1 MITGGI
7 KMQYIDIHSHILPC
21 MDDGARNIE
30 MSLAMLRIA
39 EKEGISDIIVTPHY
53 RRGHY
58 KGDRKQ
64 MEKML
69 AEMRSQMK
77 KEGIQINLYPGN
89 EIYYRSDLE
98 EKLESGSLSSMN
110 DSEYV
115 LIEFSPMEDFMYVRS
130 AVEELFSIGYTP
142 IIAHV
147 ERIKC
152 IEKKI
157 EYARTL
163 KKMGCELQVNA
174 ASATGEVGFW
184 CKRFVHSLLKEGLVD
199 YIGTD
204 AHNVDNRKPEIKK
217 CAEMLYKKYG
227 RDYADCILFKN
238 AATRLLTK
246 K

>member
-1 MITGGI
+1 MRF
-7 KMQYIDIHSHILPC
+7 IDIHSHILPC
-21 MDDGARNIE
+21 MDDGAKDIKT
-30 MSLAMLRIA
+30 SLAMLRIA
-39 EKEGISDIIVTPHY
+39 EQEGISDIIVTPHY
-53 RRGHY
+53 RRGHF

-69 AEMRSQMK
+69 TEMRTWME

-89 EIYYRSDLE
+89 EIYYRSELE

-115 LIEFSPMEDFMYVRS
+115 LVEFSPMEDFMYIRS
-130 AVEELFSIGYTP
+130 AAEELFSIGYTP

-157 EYARTL
+157 EHARTL

-174 ASATGEVGFW
+174 ASAMGEVGFW
-184 CKRFVHSLLKEGLVD
+184 CKRFVHSLLKEELVD

-204 AHNVDNRKPEIKK
+204 SHNIDKRKPEIKK
-217 CAEMLYKKYG
+217 CAEMLYKKYDRHYVDG
-227 RDYADCILFKN
+227 ILFKN
-238 AATRLLTK
+238 AANRLLSK
-246 K
+246 VE